1 MHAENLFQ
9 RTRWGRRAMWRRAEW
24 PTRSGRMKLCVYVD
38 HGPRDHDHQFNYIS
52 QYDRSMRMRIKRTF
66 VNCYI
71 FNLHVHAKVLREID
85 LLNFLPASAIVST
98 IYILI

>member
-52 QYDRSMRMRIKRTF
+52 QYDRSMRMRNVLSLI
-66 VNCYI
+66 VIYLI
-71 FNLHVHAKVLREID
+71 YMYMQLKVLI
-85 LLNFLPASAIVST
+85 A
-98 IYILI
+98 